1 MVPFPKEEELQDEK
15 KAEVVEQ
22 TEEKTV
28 LRIPGRRRTLKSFMD
43 NIKDGLIDLFREE
56 EDRQL

>member
-1 MVPFPKEEELQDEK
+1 
-15 KAEVVEQ
+15 
-22 TEEKTV
+22 